1 MVVLAGMV
9 YGQSSPARILAGTAL
24 KPTDLS
30 SDVLTPK
37 ESLVATYSDSRGPA
51 TASCTGVDCLSTPTA
66 LFAPVL
72 VCPAQAGKSCTYD
85 IQVTGQ
91 VKTTG
96 ITNSDGQDGVY
107 QFLVDGVLPSG
118 GGTDDSGFFAWQI
131 GGPSFTYGTSYN
143 VHSKVK
149 NTTLNQSH
157 NVLVNFACQD
167 IDGGGCTASL
177 GFQTI
182 VVRVWTP

>member
-1 MVVLAGMV
+1 MVVFAGILCA
-9 YGQSSPARILAGTAL
+9 QSSSTQRLAGTAVQ
-24 KPTDLS
+24 PTDLTI
-30 SDVLTPK
+30 DVLTPK
-37 ESLVATYSDSRGPA
+37 ETLVGTFSDSRGPA
-51 TASCTGVDCLSTPTA
+51 SASCTGTDCLSSPTA
-66 LFAPVL
+66 LFAPVV

-85 IQVTGQ
+85 VQISGQ

-96 ITNSDGQDGVY
+96 IINSNGQDGVY
-107 QFLVDGVLPSG
+107 QFLVDGLIPSG

-157 NVLVNFACQD
+157 TVLVNLACQD